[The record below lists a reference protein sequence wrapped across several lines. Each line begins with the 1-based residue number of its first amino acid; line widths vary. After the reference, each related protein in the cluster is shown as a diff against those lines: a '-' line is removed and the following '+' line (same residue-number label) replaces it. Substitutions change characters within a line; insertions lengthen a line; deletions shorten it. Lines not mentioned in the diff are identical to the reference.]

1 MADVDTW
8 LLVFA
13 GATDWGHIVAQ
24 GVTSV
29 RPAHTDAHHML
40 FLQVGA
46 TAKRSS
52 LLLVHWSSFERDALL
67 STLGTHWDYGFI
79 NAVSDLTETDV
90 KLQRSR

>member
-1 MADVDTW
+1 
-8 LLVFA
+8 
-13 GATDWGHIVAQ
+13 
-24 GVTSV
+24 
-29 RPAHTDAHHML
+29 ML

-52 LLLVHWSSFERDALL
+52 LLLVHWSSFGRDALL

-90 KLQRSR
+90 

>member
-29 RPAHTDAHHML
+29 RSARTDAYHML
-40 FLQVGA
+40 FLEVGA

-52 LLLVHWSSFERDALL
+52 VLLVHQVSGETRCSALWGRTGITVL
-67 STLGTHWDYGFI
+67 STL
-79 NAVSDLTETDV
+79 
-90 KLQRSR
+90 